1 MVVIK
6 DIRKGNLMK
15 CEFCGTKLRE
25 QSVFCLGC
33 GKPVNAKNC
42 YIKELT
48 ESGKVLEK
56 ETDIQSLERIIG
68 FVETIYE
75 KTDEDPEQIRAARN
89 FYDYYLPTITEVVSK
104 YKKTKGKASAR
115 DRQEIEAK
123 LTAVLD
129 ETERAFELLLNKL
142 YESDILDLKVA
153 IEVLQAK
160 IKMDG
165 LTDPEFDL
173 IPE

>member
-1 MVVIK
+1 M
-6 DIRKGNLMK
+6 R
-15 CEFCGTKLRE
+15 CEFCNTMLRE
-25 QSVFCLGC
+25 QSLFCLGC

-48 ESGKVLEK
+48 ESGKALEK
-56 ETDIQSLERIIG
+56 QTDIDSLKRIIG

-75 KTDEDPEQIRAARN
+75 KTDEDPEQIQAARS
-89 FYDYYLPTITEVVSK
+89 FYDYYLPTITDVISK
-104 YKKTKGKASAR
+104 YRKTKGKTGSR
-115 DRQEIEAK
+115 DRQEIETK
-123 LTAVLD
+123 LTAALD
-129 ETERAFELLLNKL
+129 ETERAFELLLQKL
-142 YESDILDLKVA
+142 YEGDILDLKVG

-165 LTDPEFDL
+165 LIDPEFDL

>member
-1 MVVIK
+1 
-6 DIRKGNLMK
+6 MK
-15 CEFCGTKLRE
+15 CEFCGTRLRKE
-25 QSVFCLGC
+25 SVFCLGC
-33 GKPVNAKNC
+33 GRPVNARNC

-56 ETDIQSLERIIG
+56 ETDIKSLQRIIG

-75 KTDEDPEQIRAARN
+75 KTDEDPEQIQAARN
-89 FYDYYLPTITEVVSK
+89 FYDYYLPTITDVISK
-104 YKKTKGKASAR
+104 YKKTKGKAKAK
-115 DRQEIEAK
+115 DREEIEQK
-123 LTAVLD
+123 LTEVLD

-142 YESDILDLKVA
+142 YEGDILDLKIG

-165 LTDPEFDL
+165 LADSDFDL